1 MIQQYIKEN
10 SINFFNV
17 AARNNQCYLLKTLI
31 NNNLINLTL
40 FSEDEIKDLY
50 WNLLAYNTETLES
63 FNYIFYELNFPN
75 KLSHYLI
82 GAITHNLSTNVNIK
96 EQKSNLNKFLNDDR
110 VNFQKNFFWNI
121 APIRVVKKD
130 LNNVETISTEYD
142 LSYCALNSVCV
153 KGNLE
158 IVKYLIEEQ
167 NVLPLENG
175 STVSRA
181 CLSGNLDLVKYLI
194 NDIKAPFNYFQRN
207 NHKKLSN
214 KDMTYHLDFST
225 LASAIKSGNLELVE
239 YLINYK
245 SLLISD
251 YDFLA
256 LRVALIE
263 SSSLYSYFLKI
274 PECINY
280 IKDNSQNIFEEVIYK
295 IHYNGGINNKNN
307 FKIYQENQF
316 NIAYELV
323 KNYQVHIE
331 NVVTVNDN
339 PKLMNLLE
347 KYKNKVNF

>member
-1 MIQQYIKEN
+1 
-10 SINFFNV
+10 
-17 AARNNQCYLLKTLI
+17 
-31 NNNLINLTL
+31 
-40 FSEDEIKDLY
+40 
-50 WNLLAYNTETLES
+50 
-63 FNYIFYELNFPN
+63 
-75 KLSHYLI
+75 
-82 GAITHNLSTNVNIK
+82 
-96 EQKSNLNKFLNDDR
+96 
-110 VNFQKNFFWNI
+110 
-121 APIRVVKKD
+121 
-130 LNNVETISTEYD
+130 
-142 LSYCALNSVCV
+142 
-153 KGNLE
+153 
-158 IVKYLIEEQ
+158 
-167 NVLPLENG
+167 
-175 STVSRA
+175 
-181 CLSGNLDLVKYLI
+181 
-194 NDIKAPFNYFQRN
+194 
-207 NHKKLSN
+207 
-214 KDMTYHLDFST
+214 MTYHLDFST